1 MGLVVKT
8 VKIPRSLAA
17 ALSRAAR
24 ARARSESD
32 LIREGIQRVIESES
46 GGLDMQ
52 SVIGPDLG
60 IGEGPRDLS
69 SNRSRLSGYGR
80 PRAR

>member
-1 MGLVVKT
+1 MALVVKT
-8 VKIPRSLAA
+8 VKIPRPLAA

-32 LIREGIQRVIESES
+32 LIREGIRLVVEGESD
-46 GGLDMQ
+46 GLDMQ
-52 SVIGPDLG
+52 SIIGPDLG

-69 SNRSRLSGYGR
+69 SNRSHLSGYGR